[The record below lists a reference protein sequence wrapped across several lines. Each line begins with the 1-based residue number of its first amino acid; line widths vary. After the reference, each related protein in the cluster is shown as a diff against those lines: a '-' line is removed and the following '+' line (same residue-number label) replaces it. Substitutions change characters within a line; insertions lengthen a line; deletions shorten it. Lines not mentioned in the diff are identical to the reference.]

1 MKILHI
7 TPHLG
12 GGVGRALSCLIR
24 RAAAGGSV
32 RHALLCLEQ
41 PEKRQAIDAIAAAG
55 CPVTVAPT
63 LAEAR
68 AAIDEADIVQVELWN
83 HPEIPRLL
91 CALGPTA
98 MRLLTWC
105 HVSGLGGPRIPP
117 GLSGTP
123 AAIVFTSPCSLQG
136 GFLRAAGQQVAVVS
150 SASVDHMP
158 ALSERMPR
166 PVPDGMRIGYV
177 GTLDFSKLHPDFVDF
192 LAELPDK
199 ALPVHLYGDNTNQE
213 ALEAQCRAI
222 GRSGLLR
229 FHGHV
234 SDIAGALAELDV
246 LAYPL
251 DPAHYGTAENALVEA
266 MAMGVVPVVLDNPAE
281 RCIVSD
287 GETGFVVRDKDGFR
301 AALRRLLS
309 DPEECAAMAR
319 RASATVR
326 ARYTARVMEE
336 EMNAQYRMLMR
347 QARAPF
353 DFHTVFGQT
362 PGDWYLSFQPTGDPH
377 IGAPATAE
385 ARKGS
390 VHHFLAKF
398 PGDPDLERWAGET
411 LAGRLV
417 AASFA
422 RPKPARRAGM
432 RPRTYLGA
440 RP

>member
-1 MKILHI
+1 MKVLHI

-24 RAAAGGSV
+24 RAEAGGAV

-41 PEKRQAIDAIAAAG
+41 PEKRQAIDAITAAG

-63 LAEAR
+63 LEEAR
-68 AAIDEADIVQVELWN
+68 AAIDDADIVQVELWN

-91 CALGPTA
+91 CALGTVS
-98 MRLLTWC
+98 MRLLAWC

-123 AAIVFTSPCSLQG
+123 AAIIFTSPCSLRG
-136 GFLRAAGQQVAVVS
+136 GFPRAAGQQVAVVS
-150 SASVDHMP
+150 SASVDHLP
-158 ALSERMPR
+158 AS
-166 PVPDGMRIGYV
+166 PVRTAPAAMRVGYV

-192 LAELPDK
+192 LADIPDESM
-199 ALPVHLYGDNTNQE
+199 PVHLYGDNTNQE
-213 ALEAQCRAI
+213 ALEAQCRALCRAP
-222 GRSGLLR
+222 GRPGLLR

-234 SDIAGALAELDV
+234 ADIAGELAKLDV

-287 GETGFVVRDKDGFR
+287 GETGLIVRDRDGFR
-301 AALRRLLS
+301 TALRRLH
-309 DPEECAAMAR
+309 DNPAERAAMAR
-319 RASATVR
+319 RAAEAVR
-326 ARYTARVMEE
+326 ARYTARVMEA

-347 QARAPF
+347 RNRAPF
-353 DFHTVFGQT
+353 DFRAVFGQT

-377 IGAPATAE
+377 VGAPATCE
-385 ARKGS
+385 PRKGS
-390 VHHFLAKF
+390 VYHFLAKF
-398 PGDPDLERWAGET
+398 PDDPDLRRWADEA
-411 LAGRLV
+411 L
-417 AASFA
+417 
-422 RPKPARRAGM
+422 ARRLAIAALAKSGSAARAG
-432 RPRTYLGA
+432 TSLGA

>member
-1 MKILHI
+1 MKLLHI

-24 RAAAGGSV
+24 RAEASGSV

-55 CPVTVAPT
+55 CPVRVAPT
-63 LAEAR
+63 LTEAR
-68 AAIDEADIVQVELWN
+68 AAIEDADIVQIELWN

-91 CALGPTA
+91 CALGPVPI
-98 MRLLTWC
+98 RLLAWC

-117 GLSGTP
+117 GLFGTP

-150 SASVDHMP
+150 SASVDHLP
-158 ALSERMPR
+158 ALPERLPR
-166 PVPDGMRIGYV
+166 LASDGLRIGYV

-192 LAELPDK
+192 LADIPDES
-199 ALPVHLYGDNTNQE
+199 LPVHLYGDNTNQE
-213 ALEAQCRAI
+213 ALEAQCRAL
-222 GRSGLLR
+222 GRPGLLR

-234 SDIAGALAELDV
+234 QDIAGELAKLDV

-287 GETGFVVRDKDGFR
+287 GETGLIVRDRGGFR
-301 AALRRLLS
+301 AALRRLH
-309 DPEECAAMAR
+309 DNPPERAAMAR
-319 RASATVR
+319 RAAEGAR
-326 ARYTARVMEE
+326 ARYTAQVMEA
-336 EMNAQYRMLMR
+336 EMNAQYRALMR
-347 QARAPF
+347 RDRAPF
-353 DFHTVFGQT
+353 DFRTVFGDT

-385 ARKGS
+385 PRKGS

-398 PGDPDLERWAGET
+398 PDDPDLRRWAAEALARRLAIAAFAKPG
-411 LAGRLV
+411 LAGR
-417 AASFA
+417 
-422 RPKPARRAGM
+422 AG
-432 RPRTYLGA
+432 TSLGA

>member
-1 MKILHI
+1 MKVLHI

-24 RAAAGGSV
+24 RAEAGGSV

-63 LAEAR
+63 LAEAQ
-68 AAIDEADIVQVELWN
+68 AAVDEADIVQVELWN

-91 CALGPTA
+91 CALGPSA

-158 ALSERMPR
+158 ALPEMMPR

-192 LAELPDK
+192 LAELPDES
-199 ALPVHLYGDNTNQE
+199 LPVHLYGDNTNQE
-213 ALEAQCRAI
+213 ALEAQCRAL
-222 GRSGLLR
+222 GRPGLLR

-234 SDIAGALAELDV
+234 SDIAGELAKLDV

-287 GETGFVVRDKDGFR
+287 GETGFLVHDKDGFR

-309 DPEECAAMAR
+309 DPGERAAMAR
-319 RASATVR
+319 RAAATVR

-336 EMNAQYRMLMR
+336 EMNAQYRMLLR
-347 QARAPF
+347 QQRAPF

-398 PGDPDLERWAGET
+398 PDDPDLQGWADEA
-411 LAGRLV
+411 LARRLV

-432 RPRTYLGA
+432 RVGA